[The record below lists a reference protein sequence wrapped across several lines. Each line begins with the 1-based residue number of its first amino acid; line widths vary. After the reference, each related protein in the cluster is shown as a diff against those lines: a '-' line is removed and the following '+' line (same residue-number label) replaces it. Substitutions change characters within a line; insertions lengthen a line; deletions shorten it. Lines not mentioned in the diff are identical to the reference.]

1 MKKIIMIAAMLV
13 AVVCANA
20 QNEEGQLTLMPKAGI
35 NLATYSGDDGAK
47 MRIGP
52 VGGVE
57 LEYGLSDNFGLAC
70 GVLYSMQ
77 GAKVDGTDMKIDAHY
92 INVPILAQY
101 YVIDGLAI
109 KAGVQ
114 PGFCVS
120 SDWND
125 PNVFDLSIPVGLS
138 YEISRFVIDARYNIG
153 VTKILDGFTDKN
165 SVIQFT
171 LGYKLEL

>member
-1 MKKIIMIAAMLV
+1 MK
-13 AVVCANA
+13 
-20 QNEEGQLTLMPKAGI
+20 
-35 NLATYSGDDGAK
+35 
-47 MRIGP
+47 
-52 VGGVE
+52 
-57 LEYGLSDNFGLAC
+57 
-70 GVLYSMQ
+70 
-77 GAKVDGTDMKIDAHY
+77 GTDMKVDAHY

-101 YVIDGLAI
+101 YVVDGLAI

-125 PNVFDLSIPVGLS
+125 PKVFDLSIPVGLS
-138 YEISRFVIDARYNIG
+138 YEISHFVIDARYNIG

-171 LGYKLEL
+171 LGYKIGL